1 MGRHL
6 VFGAAML
13 ALLPSLP
20 ALAQAPAAAQ
30 PAGCTLRV
38 AMTLADL
45 PTPNSSPDQG
55 TEGVRFMGYTLY
67 DALVGWDLSSADHA
81 SGLTP
86 GLAES
91 WAVDPADRTRW
102 LFHLRP
108 GVRFSDGSPF
118 DAGAVVWNFDKVLNK
133 QAPQYAAAQ
142 VAQTLYRIPSVAS
155 VRKVDDRTVEVV
167 TRKPDATLPYQMTGV
182 LMASP
187 TRWRE
192 AGGWAGFTAHPAG
205 TGPWVLDQY
214 VPRGH
219 ATLVRNAAYWDP
231 GRIPHCAKLLL
242 LPVPDPST
250 RTAALLSGQVDWIES
265 PAPETVAQLRA
276 AGMQILTGVMPHSWP
291 YTLNV
296 TAGSPLTDI
305 RVRKALNLAVDRQ
318 GMVELLGGLAK
329 PADAVVS
336 PSSPWYGDPTF
347 RIHHDPVAARRLL
360 AEAGYGPDHPLH
372 LRFMI
377 STSGSGQMYPGPM
390 NEFVQQNLA
399 DVGVKLDFE
408 VLEWQALRARRD
420 AGGAMGP
427 SNKGVDAI
435 NNSWN
440 SMDPI
445 SAFLNHVDS
454 RAVPPAGLNWGFI
467 NDPVLD
473 ALCDAARAE
482 FDPAKQDA
490 ILGKIDTRMVDQ
502 AVWIFV
508 VHDVNPRGVSSH
520 VHGVVEAQSWYVDF
534 SPVTVD

>member
-6 VFGAAML
+6 VLGAAVL
-13 ALLPSLP
+13 VLLPCLP
-20 ALAQAPAAAQ
+20 ALAQTPAVTQ
-30 PAGCTLRV
+30 PAGCTLRI

-45 PTPNSSPDQG
+45 PTPSSSPDQG

-67 DALVGWDLSSADHA
+67 DALVDWDLGSADHA

-108 GVRFSDGSPF
+108 GVRFSDDSPF
-118 DAGAVVWNFDKVLNK
+118 DADAVVWNFDKVLNK

-155 VRKVDDRTVEVV
+155 VRKVDDHTVEVL
-167 TRKPDATLPYQMTGV
+167 TRTPDATLPYQMTGV

-219 ATLVRNAAYWDP
+219 ATLVRNAGYWNP
-231 GRIPHCAKLLL
+231 ARIPRCAKLLL

-265 PAPETVAQLRA
+265 PAPETVAQLHG
-276 AGMQILTGVMPHSWP
+276 AGMQVLTGVMPHSWP
-291 YTLNV
+291 YTLNR
-296 TAGSPLTDI
+296 TAGSPLNDI

-318 GMVELLGGLAK
+318 GMVELLGGLAE
-329 PADAVVS
+329 PAEAVVS
-336 PSSPWYGDPTF
+336 PSSPWYGAPTF
-347 RIHHDPVAARRLL
+347 KIRHDPVEARRLL

-377 STSGSGQMYPGPM
+377 STSGSGQMYPEPM
-390 NEFVQQNLA
+390 NEFVQQNFA
-399 DVGVKLDFE
+399 DVGVKLEFE
-408 VLEWQALRARRD
+408 VLEWQALRTRRD
-420 AGGAMGP
+420 AGGAMGS
-427 SNKGVDAI
+427 SNKGVNAI

-445 SAFLNHVDS
+445 SAFLRHVDS
-454 RAVPPAGLNWGFI
+454 RQAPPAGLNWGFI
-467 NDPVLD
+467 NDPAFD
-473 ALCDAARAE
+473 ALCDAARGE

-490 ILGKIDTRMVDQ
+490 ILAQIDTRMVDQ

-508 VHDVNPRGVSSH
+508 VHDVNPRAVSSH
-520 VHGVVEAQSWYVDF
+520 VHGVIEAQSWYVDF
-534 SPVTVD
+534 SPVTVE